1 MCISKHN
8 LAPISRNIFGHN
20 ATSQSAG
27 STFLVGI
34 KPVTRSVEMSGP
46 LLCEVLKDCT
56 SLSGLEQLQK
66 LLSQQFVVGDTT
78 HSILAGGLANAYA
91 SCGCHQHSL
100 APLVCRIMADH
111 VNSESKPHGCMYL
124 CIYFQLVY
132 LDNLNAGLLR

>member
-34 KPVTRSVEMSGP
+34 KPVSRSVEMSRP

-78 HSILAGGLANAYA
+78 QVPFLQEGLRMHMPVVGAINIA
-91 SCGCHQHSL
+91 
-100 APLVCRIMADH
+100 
-111 VNSESKPHGCMYL
+111 
-124 CIYFQLVY
+124 
-132 LDNLNAGLLR
+132 